1 VADWHASLG
10 LALCLVV
17 LLIVKYLP
25 VHETS
30 KRSGSTAPSPLA
42 NRKPGLVKCG
52 VAQPNVPA
60 YMRSAVMR
68 TRAHDL
74 ATSVANGKRLIV
86 AHMIEGDVRRC
97 SPSCR
102 IRTIIAGVVRDRRE
116 LKKIGYYDQPF

>member
-1 VADWHASLG
+1 VDWHTS
-10 LALCLVV
+10 LALVLWLLVF
-17 LLIVKYLP
+17 LIVGYLP
-25 VHETS
+25 VRKKS

-60 YMRSAVMR
+60 YMRSAAMR

-74 ATSVANGKRLIV
+74 ATSVAKGKRLIV

-97 SPSCR
+97 SPDCK

-116 LKKIGYYDQPF
+116 LKKLEYDQPF